1 VARPA
6 AWDEAAARRLIEAR
20 KSLPGA
26 LIPILHELQDTFG
39 YVDRDAVPLIAQ
51 ALNLSR
57 AEVHGVVS
65 FYHDFRDHPPGTHI
79 LRLCRAEACQSMGNE
94 RLIDHA
100 KDRLGVDFHQTT
112 ADGRFTLEAV
122 YCLGNCACAPAL
134 MIDDKVHGRVDPN
147 RLDQLLDDAE
157 KRP

>member
-1 VARPA
+1 
-6 AWDEAAARRLIEAR
+6 
-20 KSLPGA
+20 
-26 LIPILHELQDTFG
+26 
-39 YVDRDAVPLIAQ
+39 
-51 ALNLSR
+51 
-57 AEVHGVVS
+57 
-65 FYHDFRDHPPGTHI
+65 
-79 LRLCRAEACQSMGNE
+79 MGNE